1 MEKYKGNYNYVENFL
16 GNQRISKGAT
26 SLKAWTLIAEGKKK
40 IHLFI
45 YWYWFIWCFPE
56 TGLFMCKSREGAE
69 EKLTLPHLNGSDR
82 HVVIFESNA
91 TLPKK
96 KPRRRDKRHLKVLQF
111 SRRISA
117 DLFILTLSLFADIHP
132 YISSVSYC
140 C

>member
-1 MEKYKGNYNYVENFL
+1 
-16 GNQRISKGAT
+16 
-26 SLKAWTLIAEGKKK
+26 
-40 IHLFI
+40 
-45 YWYWFIWCFPE
+45 
-56 TGLFMCKSREGAE
+56 MCKSREGAE

-96 KPRRRDKRHLKVLQF
+96 KPRRRDKRHLKVSQF